1 MKKLLILTISLI
13 SVIACNKGETPQ
25 PIQSLTLS
33 ADKNE
38 ILADG
43 EQIVTFTIK
52 DDQEAVVEDAIIYY
66 ATTNEPLSGK
76 TFSTEISGDYQFYA
90 QKGDI
95 KSNIVS
101 ITANVAES
109 PDQTVILKVE
119 PATIVADGVQ
129 TATFSVTCN
138 GEAVAAVIYNAADD
152 RALEGTTF
160 STSQAGTYTFY
171 AKYNDIVSNEVE
183 ITATEEVIEEKP
195 IEIAASAT
203 TLKANGVDYI
213 TFTVKEENT
222 DVTELSTI
230 YINGS
235 LLNGNKF
242 ITATPG
248 EYLVYAT
255 KGEVKSNE
263 LTITAEQVTETG
275 TTIVFA
281 EGVTLTSGWYD
292 VNKVGMGDNG
302 DINMCWAATSSNM
315 IQWFQDRYVAAG
327 NTLPENAVS
336 GPGKD
341 GTYELALMDMYHD
354 EWDNSRG
361 GHMEQAIPW
370 YFEGVLNGGE
380 YASEGSQ
387 AVPLTDGGYWS
398 DIWSDVKS
406 QMYCGYES
414 NVGYTVC
421 YNNYM
426 IWGNGTDYQ
435 GTERLKIFSDL
446 VVKAFEHGM
455 AGLVISLS
463 SNLYSSHHATTLWGY
478 EIDNATGLVTRVWIT
493 DSDDLTTEPK
503 DQLLNEYYVSI
514 GEGKSNIK
522 LTGDTRYGACW
533 VVSIH
538 PLSGYG
544 SSNK

>member
-1 MKKLLILTISLI
+1 
-13 SVIACNKGETPQ
+13 
-25 PIQSLTLS
+25 
-33 ADKNE
+33 
-38 ILADG
+38 
-43 EQIVTFTIK
+43 
-52 DDQEAVVEDAIIYY
+52 
-66 ATTNEPLSGK
+66 
-76 TFSTEISGDYQFYA
+76 
-90 QKGDI
+90 
-95 KSNIVS
+95 
-101 ITANVAES
+101 
-109 PDQTVILKVE
+109 
-119 PATIVADGVQ
+119 
-129 TATFSVTCN
+129 
-138 GEAVAAVIYNAADD
+138 
-152 RALEGTTF
+152 
-160 STSQAGTYTFY
+160 
-171 AKYNDIVSNEVE
+171 
-183 ITATEEVIEEKP
+183 
-195 IEIAASAT
+195 
-203 TLKANGVDYI
+203 
-213 TFTVKEENT
+213 
-222 DVTELSTI
+222 
-230 YINGS
+230 
-235 LLNGNKF
+235 
-242 ITATPG
+242 
-248 EYLVYAT
+248 
-255 KGEVKSNE
+255 
-263 LTITAEQVTETG
+263 
-275 TTIVFA
+275 
-281 EGVTLTSGWYD
+281 
-292 VNKVGMGDNG
+292 
-302 DINMCWAATSSNM
+302 
-315 IQWFQDRYVAAG
+315 
-327 NTLPENAVS
+327 
-336 GPGKD
+336 
-341 GTYELALMDMYHD
+341 
-354 EWDNSRG
+354 
-361 GHMEQAIPW
+361 MEQAIPW